1 MLLSLEKL
9 TSVADVLTGAE
20 GNSTQVIMARIVWR
34 CGVKGPI
41 MLDIVGTHQLGRT
54 CCLSYK
60 SMKYQLKMESFKWI
74 TGSRTVS

>member
-1 MLLSLEKL
+1 
-9 TSVADVLTGAE
+9 
-20 GNSTQVIMARIVWR
+20 MARIVWR

-60 SMKYQLKMESFKWI
+60 SMKYQLKMESFKWNKNDLKNSLI
-74 TGSRTVS
+74 MMRNKYVRA